1 MGQYRCPALVLAVA
15 CIPVAPWTSADPGK
29 DQRPR
34 TDYPDKDYA
43 SELPRVLPKT
53 PAESLK
59 ALRVHSGFRVE
70 LVAAEPLLASP
81 VALDFDED
89 GRLYVV
95 EYPEYNQ
102 YASKQPQG
110 HGRVRLLEDTHGD
123 GVYDKS
129 TIFLD
134 NLDSPTAVCCY
145 DGGVFVGAAPNILY
159 AKDTDGDGKA
169 DVRRVVYTGFARDA
183 SGDAMFNSFR
193 WLLDNRI
200 HVQTSWS
207 GGAVRHVARSPDRA
221 TEKPVSVRGQL
232 FVFDPRTEKFEVTS
246 GGGQHGLSMDDWG
259 RLFVCT
265 NSQPVQQIMYDG
277 RYLARN
283 PYLEAPAAAV
293 SIGPGGYTSK
303 VFRISPNEPWRV
315 LRTRMRTTG
324 VALPNTSEGAEPSG
338 YFTSASGVTV
348 YRGDAWPA
356 EYRGDVFVGEVA
368 NNLLYHAHLVPNGV
382 GLSALRADR
391 NVEFLASTDIWSRPV
406 QMANGPDGTLYVVDM
421 YRNLIEGAAFLPPAI
436 VKHLDVSG
444 GFDKGRLYRIVP
456 EGFHRRRT
464 PRLGKATTAEL
475 VALLEHA
482 NGWHRDTASRL
493 LYQRQDRAA
502 VAPLRR
508 LAAGSRSPL
517 GRMHALYALD
527 GLKAL
532 DADMVLHGLRDPDAH
547 VREHALR
554 LAEQFAFDPEVRA
567 QLVRMTDDPVLGVR
581 YQLAFSLGAV
591 PGDLPNHA
599 LARLARRDG
608 GDPWCRLAVLSSVNT
623 RAGDVFRLV
632 LGDRDYRATDHG
644 REMLGALATLIGSAN
659 RPKEVAAAVGGLNAL
674 PDGEEPLFRDLV
686 RHLVTKLPASGR
698 GQLADAGKAG
708 DVLAELLRDARKTA
722 PDRKRPVADRVAA
735 IHLLGLAA
743 FGEVRDLA
751 RQLLEFRQP
760 PPVQAAAV
768 ELLSHFDQPA
778 VPGILLEAWPG
789 LSPPLRA
796 RAVEAFF
803 SRPAWSAAFLDAVEH
818 GTVNRGDVDPARV
831 QALQAHGDRR
841 LRARAAKL
849 FASAKL
855 ARRQDV
861 VAAYQK
867 ALRLKGDRARGKA
880 VFKKVCSS
888 CHELE
893 GVGTQ
898 VGADLHAIRDQG
910 TATILLN
917 ILDPNREVKPQFLSY
932 VVMTDAGRM
941 VTGMITAETANSLTI
956 RRADGTAETV
966 LRIHIDE
973 MRSTGL
979 SFMPEGL
986 EKQIDVQAM
995 ADCTGSMRSGSIS
1008 FAGLVPGAART
1019 GAPVTGFAPSR
1030 PPRTSRPRM
1039 RPILPAAL
1047 G

>member
-1 MGQYRCPALVLAVA
+1 MGQYRWSALVLAAA
-15 CIPVAPWTSADPGK
+15 CVFIVPWGSAEPGK
-29 DQRPR
+29 DRKPGTAR
-34 TDYPDKDYA
+34 ADKDYA
-43 SELPRVLPKT
+43 SELPRVLPKS

-59 ALRVHSGFRVE
+59 AFRVHPGFRVE

-89 GRLYVV
+89 GRLYVA
-95 EYPEYNQ
+95 EFPEFNQ
-102 YASKQPQG
+102 EASKQPQG
-110 HGRVRLLEDTHGD
+110 RGRIRLLEDTHGD

-129 TIFLD
+129 TIFL
-134 NLDSPTAVCCY
+134 NNIDSPTAVCCY
-145 DGGVFVGAAPNILY
+145 DGGVFVGAVPNILY

-183 SGDAMFNSFR
+183 GGEAMLNSFR
-193 WLLDNRI
+193 WLFDNRI

-207 GGAVRHVARSPDRA
+207 GGMVRHVARSGDRPT
-221 TEKPVSVRGQL
+221 TERPVSVRGQL

-246 GGGQHGLSMDDWG
+246 GGGQHGLSMDDWA
-259 RLFVCT
+259 RLFICT
-265 NSQPVQQIMYDG
+265 NTQPVQQIMYDG
-277 RYLARN
+277 RYLGRN

-293 SIGPGGYTSK
+293 TIGPGSYTSK

-324 VALPNTSEGAEPSG
+324 VEPPHPTEGAEPSG

-368 NNLLYHAHLVPNGV
+368 NNLLYHARLVPHGV
-382 GLSALRADR
+382 GMSALRADR
-391 NVEFLASTDIWSRPV
+391 NAEFLASTDIWSRPV
-406 QMANGPDGTLYVVDM
+406 QMANGPDGALYVVDM
-421 YRNLIEGAAFLPPAI
+421 YRNLIQASTAIPPAI
-436 VKHLDVSG
+436 LKHLDVSG

-464 PRLGKATTAEL
+464 PRLSKATTAQL
-475 VALLEHA
+475 VKLLEHP

-502 VAPLRR
+502 VAPLNR

-517 GRMHALYALD
+517 GRMHALYVLH
-527 GLKAL
+527 GMRAL
-532 DADMVLHGLRDPDAH
+532 DAAMVLHGLRDPDAH

-554 LAEQFAFDPEVRA
+554 LAEQFASDPEVRTQFA
-567 QLVRMTDDPVLGVR
+567 RMTDDPVLRVR

-591 PGDLPNHA
+591 PGDLPNRA
-599 LARLARRDG
+599 LAALARRDG
-608 GDPWCRLAVLSSVNT
+608 GDHWCRLAVLSSVNT
-623 RAGDVFRLV
+623 RAGGVFRL
-632 LGDRDYRATDHG
+632 LIGDKDYRATDDG
-644 REMLGALATLIGSAN
+644 RQMVGTLATLIGTAN
-659 RPKEVAAAVGGLNAL
+659 RPKEVAAAVQGLNTL
-674 PDGEEPLFRDLV
+674 PDAERELLRDLV
-686 RHLVTKLPASGR
+686 RHLVAKLPASGR

-708 DVLAELLRDARKTA
+708 AVLADLLRDAHKTA
-722 PDRKRPVADRVAA
+722 PDMKRRLAERVAA
-735 IHLLGLAA
+735 IHLLGLAD
-743 FGEVRDLA
+743 FEDVRALA

-768 ELLSHFDQPA
+768 ELLAHFDQAA
-778 VPGILLEAWPG
+778 VPGLLLEAWPG
-789 LSPPLRA
+789 LSPQLRA
-796 RAVEAFF
+796 SAVEAFF
-803 SRPAWSAAFLDAVEH
+803 SRPAWIAAFLDAVDR
-818 GTVNRGDVDPARV
+818 GTVNRGDVDPARI
-831 QALQAHGDRR
+831 QALQAHADKT

-849 FASAKL
+849 FASAML

-867 ALRLKGDRARGKA
+867 VLQLKGDRARGKA
-880 VFKKVCSS
+880 VFKRVCSG

-932 VVMTDAGRM
+932 YLVTDAGRTI
-941 VTGMITAETANSLTI
+941 TGIITAETANSLTI
-956 RRADGTAETV
+956 RRADGTTETV
-966 LRIHIDE
+966 LRIRIDE
-973 MRSTGL
+973 LRSTGL

-986 EKQIDVQAM
+986 EKQIDVPAM
-995 ADCTGSMRSGSIS
+995 ADLLAYLNSIK
-1008 FAGLVPGAART
+1008 
-1019 GAPVTGFAPSR
+1019 
-1030 PPRTSRPRM
+1030 
-1039 RPILPAAL
+1039 
-1047 G
+1047 